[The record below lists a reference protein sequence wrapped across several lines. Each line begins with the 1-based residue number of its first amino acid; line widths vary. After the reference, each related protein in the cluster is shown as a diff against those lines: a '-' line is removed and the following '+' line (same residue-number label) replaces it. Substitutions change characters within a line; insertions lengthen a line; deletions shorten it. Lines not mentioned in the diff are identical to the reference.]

1 LLCANRGF
9 AGVIIPKTFS
19 PSVMVNKFMSC
30 ALCVGSGLPVGPE
43 GPMIHMG
50 SVIGS
55 IVSQAANF
63 PPWLEARTPWLKL
76 FRNVGDRR
84 DFMAAGVAGGVSA
97 AFAAPIGGL
106 LFVAEEIASHWDV
119 NLGMQV
125 CIGVGVTCTTQA

>member
-1 LLCANRGF
+1 M
-9 AGVIIPKTFS
+9 IIPKTFS
-19 PSVMVNKFMSC
+19 ISVLKYKFMSC
-30 ALCVGSGLPVGPE
+30 ALAVGSGLPVGPE

-55 IVSQAANF
+55 LVSQVSNF
-63 PPWLEARTPWLKL
+63 PSWLEERTPWVKL

-125 CIGVGVTCTTQA
+125 GLSVVDGKLCGSVRRQLWV